1 MQKHKNK
8 RLSVCV
14 MGKKDDPLLL
24 VKPPVYSCF
33 VSTDCSPD
41 CGTVSEL
48 SPVEEF
54 DSSLGDGSDCE
65 DCSDG

>member
-1 MQKHKNK
+1 MY
-8 RLSVCV
+8 L
-14 MGKKDDPLLL
+14 MGKKDDTLLL

-33 VSTDCSPD
+33 VSTDGSAD

-48 SPVEEF
+48 SPLEEP